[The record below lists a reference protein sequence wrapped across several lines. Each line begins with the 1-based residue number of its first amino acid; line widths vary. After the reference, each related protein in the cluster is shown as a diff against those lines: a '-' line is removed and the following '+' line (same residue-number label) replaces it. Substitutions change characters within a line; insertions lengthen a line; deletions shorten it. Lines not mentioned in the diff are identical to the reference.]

1 MAGSR
6 NIPGVQGVPRPGP
19 GSPRSLRQANR
30 RRVLSALARD
40 GVLSQADLSRATGLA
55 ASTVSGL
62 VHELA
67 ADGELTL
74 ERQSAGRGTQLV
86 RLAVPSGVVVGL
98 DNGRQHLAV
107 AVADLNGELLADER
121 MRISAGLSAVE
132 SMAELD
138 RLVDRV
144 LSAAGKQRADVRC
157 GALALP
163 APVDISSGRVGSMEI
178 EPRWSGIDPAAL
190 ARDVLGFDVSVHND
204 TNVGAIGE
212 ARRGAGRGANHFA
225 YIWIS
230 EGLGAG
236 LMLNNS
242 LYAGVTGIAGE
253 LGHTLQRA
261 ETGALCRCGN
271 RGCLET
277 VVSTPAVIRLLE
289 AQLGPISSFDE
300 VLERVKAGDA
310 LCRRVLAQTGRH
322 IGVAVTNLVN
332 LLNPQRVIIGG
343 ELSTAGD
350 VLLKPIGEMIHQYAI
365 PSAAARVEVVRSEL
379 GKRSEVIGAAMMALA
394 DNGVRVASVEAS

>member
-1 MAGSR
+1 
-6 NIPGVQGVPRPGP
+6 
-19 GSPRSLRQANR
+19 
-30 RRVLSALARD
+30 VLAALARA
-40 GVLSQADLSRATGLA
+40 GTLSQAELARATGLA

-67 ADGELTL
+67 DAGELSL
-74 ERQSAGRGTQLV
+74 ERQEGGRSVQLV
-86 RLAVPSGVVVGL
+86 RLSVPRGVVVGL
-98 DNGRQHLAV
+98 DHGRQHLAA
-107 AVADLNGELLADER
+107 AVADLNGEILADQR
-121 MRISAGLSAVE
+121 IRISDGLDATA

-138 RLVDRV
+138 VLLDRV
-144 LSAAGKQRADVRC
+144 LAEAGKQRADVHG

-163 APVDISSGRVGSMEI
+163 APVDISSGRLGSAEI
-178 EPRWSGIDPAAL
+178 LPRWGGVDPGAL
-190 ARDVLGFDVSVHND
+190 ARDVLGFPVSVHND

-212 ARRGAGRGANHFA
+212 ARWGAGRGADHFA

-236 LMLNNS
+236 LVLNGS
-242 LYAGVTGIAGE
+242 LYAGVSGIAGE

-261 ETGALCRCGN
+261 ESGALCRCGN

-289 AQLGPISSFDE
+289 AQLGPIASFDE
-300 VLERVKAGDA
+300 VLERIAAGDA

-332 LLNPQRVIIGG
+332 LLNPQRVIVGG
-343 ELSTAGD
+343 ELSSAGD
-350 VLLKPIGEMIHQYAI
+350 VLLEPIGQMIHQYAI
-365 PSAAARVEVVRSEL
+365 PSAADRVEIVRSEL
-379 GKRSEVIGAAMMALA
+379 GKRSEVIGAAMIALA
-394 DNGVRVASVEAS
+394 DNSVRVANAEAS